1 MNVNIR
7 EVQRKSE
14 IVILCM
20 LYLRDEE
27 LLKIVAATCQRK
39 ETTLNNIL

>member
-1 MNVNIR
+1 MYTLGKFKGNL
-7 EVQRKSE
+7 K
-14 IVILCM
+14 LLYL